1 MRERAENELLSLQK
15 VAEREIRKALLTSE
29 ALVVLPRVANIVH
42 SRRIM
47 NPPLPQSS
55 SFFISGIYTKDYHN
69 NDRLLLYDNDDPKFQ
84 INQLENVQS
93 TGRILV

>member
-1 MRERAENELLSLQK
+1 ISLQK

-29 ALVVLPRVANIVH
+29 ALVVLPRVANIDMILICLLH